1 MKVRQ
6 AMDLFELR
14 DLMGEVATIE
24 EARAMRAVLMVAD
37 VLWTENLDEDH
48 WWELV
53 DRALDLAAS
62 MQ

>member
-24 EARAMRAVLMVAD
+24 EARAMRAVLMAED
-37 VLWTENLDEDH
+37 VLYTESLDDDH

-53 DRALDLAAS
+53 DRAVELVVS
-62 MQ
+62 M

>member
-24 EARAMRAVLMVAD
+24 EARAMRAVLMVED
-37 VLWTENLDEDH
+37 VLYTESLDEDH

-53 DRALDLAAS
+53 DRAVDLAAS
-62 MQ
+62 M

>member
-14 DLMGEVATIE
+14 DLMGTVATIE
-24 EARAMRAVLMVAD
+24 EARAMRAVLMAED
-37 VLWTENLDEDH
+37 VLYTESLDEDH

-53 DRALDLAAS
+53 DRALDLAKS
-62 MQ
+62 L

>member
-14 DLMGEVATIE
+14 DLMGTVATIE
-24 EARAMRAVLMVAD
+24 EARAMRAVLMAED
-37 VLWTENLDEDH
+37 VLYTESLDEDH

-53 DRALDLAAS
+53 DRAVELVGS
-62 MQ
+62 M

>member
-14 DLMGEVATIE
+14 DLMGTVATIE
-24 EARAMRAVLMVAD
+24 EARAMRAVLMAED
-37 VLWTENLDEDH
+37 VLYTESLDDDH

-53 DRALDLAAS
+53 DRAVELVVS
-62 MQ
+62 M